1 MIEIDSIK
9 EFYEIVDN
17 SDTIIVYFYTTWCP
31 DCLIIKP
38 FINVLET
45 EFKDVLFYSF
55 NRDKSIELAKHLNI
69 YGVPSFI
76 IYKNGDE
83 ITRLVNKNRK
93 SYQEVREF
101 ILESIN

>member
-1 MIEIDSIK
+1 
-9 EFYEIVDN
+9 
-17 SDTIIVYFYTTWCP
+17 
-31 DCLIIKP
+31 
-38 FINVLET
+38 LET

-55 NRDKSIELAKHLNI
+55 NKDKNIKLAKHLNI
-69 YGVPSFI
+69 YEVPSFI